1 MIDLLRDLFGG
12 GLFGG
17 DLLETEH
24 ALVMLLLLYGLL
36 TYRGTQL
43 MKWVPAVIAA
53 GILLS
58 VFTPIHQI
66 TLFWPI
72 ITALVV
78 PPFLWQSAVAVT
90 RSGPLRRNFSL
101 AVWVA
106 TLLLVTFSLRLL
118 SGLPFSNALL
128 IGILAVTLVWYYREL
143 KVERSYLST
152 IGLIT
157 LVLLLAEIDIA
168 LPSVRFWLGTLA
180 SGLAVGIAMGFLGL
194 EVYRRIRRQKF
205 KDGFFILWGY
215 LAYLVGLG
223 LGTSAIAVTLA
234 AALVVA
240 AYGFSIGLWNKP
252 EDIPVPANTPALFY
266 LAAGIWL
273 ILGWQAHTTP
283 QFTILPGVLIALVVI
298 AAAILVVGRVAKSSD
313 GEDRLMSLVRKET
326 GVLLLLTGSIILWPA
341 DAFLT
346 TISVELALLI
356 AAFLIVFLRI
366 VLVPLFD
373 FLGIELSWP
382 ADSR

>member
-1 MIDLLRDLFGG
+1 MIDLLKDLLSG

-36 TYRGTQL
+36 TYRGPRL
-43 MKWVPAVIAA
+43 MKWVPAAIVA

-90 RSGPLRRNFSL
+90 RSGPLRRNLSL
-101 AVWVA
+101 AVWVV
-106 TLLLVTFSLRLL
+106 TLLLVALSLRLL

-143 KVERSYLST
+143 NVERSYLST

-157 LVLLLAEIDIA
+157 LVLLLVEIDIA
-168 LPSVRFWLGTLA
+168 VLSVRYWLGTLA

-194 EVYRRIRRQKF
+194 EIYRRLRRQQF
-205 KDGFFILWGY
+205 KGGFFIVWGY
-215 LAYLVGLG
+215 LAYLIGLA

-252 EDIPVPANTPALFY
+252 EDIPVPANTPAFFF
-266 LAAGIWL
+266 LAAGIWM

-283 QFTILPGVLIALVVI
+283 QFSILPGVLAALAAI
-298 AAAILVVGRVAKSSD
+298 AAAILVVGRSTLAGD
-313 GEDRLMSLVRKET
+313 GESRLMGLVRKET
-326 GVLLLLTGSIILWPA
+326 GVLLLLLGSIILWPA
-341 DAFLT
+341 EAFVT
-346 TISVELALLI
+346 TISVEMALLI
-356 AAFLIVFLRI
+356 AAFLIVLLRF

-373 FLGIELSWP
+373 LLGIELSWP
-382 ADSR
+382 TENR

>member
-1 MIDLLRDLFGG
+1 MIDLLKELLGG

-36 TYRGTQL
+36 TYRGPRL
-43 MKWVPAVIAA
+43 MKWVPAAIVA

-90 RSGPLRRNFSL
+90 RSGPLRRNLSL
-101 AVWVA
+101 AVWVV
-106 TLLLVTFSLRLL
+106 TLLLVALSLRLL

-143 KVERSYLST
+143 NVERSYLST

-157 LVLLLAEIDIA
+157 LVLLLVEIDIA
-168 LPSVRFWLGTLA
+168 LLSVRYWLGTLA

-194 EVYRRIRRQKF
+194 EIYRRLRRQQF
-205 KDGFFILWGY
+205 KGGFFIVWAY
-215 LAYLVGLG
+215 LAYLIGLA

-252 EDIPVPANTPALFY
+252 EDIPVPANTPAFFF
-266 LAAGIWL
+266 LASGIWL

-283 QFTILPGVLIALVVI
+283 QFSILPGVLAALAVI
-298 AAAILVVGRVAKSSD
+298 AAAILVVGRTTLAGD
-313 GEDRLMSLVRKET
+313 GEDRLMGLVRKET
-326 GVLLLLTGSIILWPA
+326 GVLLLLIGSVILWPGE
-341 DAFLT
+341 AFVT
-346 TISVELALLI
+346 TISVEMALLI
-356 AAFLIVFLRI
+356 AAFLIVLLRF

-373 FLGIELSWP
+373 LLGIELSWP
-382 ADSR
+382 TENR